1 MRLSV
6 IVLNRPYPN
15 YPEKS
20 GGVYCGEEKKEGYSD
35 KEKEKKRNYNGKREK
50 KSQTYM
56 EDISVS

>member
-35 KEKEKKRNYNGKREK
+35 KEKKRNYNGKREK